1 MSAKI
6 KSLPKSSGHKHRP
19 KGVTSHDFHKV
30 HWPYLPAWALLSFAA
45 IVGGAAEF
53 GATGAAFGSLSMLIA
68 AIALAL

>member
-6 KSLPKSSGHKHRP
+6 KSLPKSTGHKNKP
-19 KGVTSHDFHKV
+19 KGVNSHEFHKV
-30 HWPYLPAWALLSFAA
+30 HWPYLPAWVVLSFAA

-53 GATGAAFGSLSMLIA
+53 GATGAAFGSLTMVIA